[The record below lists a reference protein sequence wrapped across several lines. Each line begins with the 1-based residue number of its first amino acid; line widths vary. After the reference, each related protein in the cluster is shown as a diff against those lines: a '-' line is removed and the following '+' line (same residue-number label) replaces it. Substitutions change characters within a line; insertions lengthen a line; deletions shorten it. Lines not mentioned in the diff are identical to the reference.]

1 MKRAGLIT
9 LVTLSALA
17 LCGPLGA
24 AAQTAGN
31 QWTFS
36 ITPYLWLPN
45 VDGTLKYSVP
55 PGGGGSPEVRVGPND
70 YLENLN
76 MVMMISGEARKSRWS
91 VFTDFIYLD
100 FSDEKSAVKAV
111 NFGGSLVGSSA
122 NVSTDSSLRGAA
134 WTLGAG
140 YAVLPGRP
148 VEMDVFGGLRY
159 FGLEA
164 STDWQ
169 LGLTVTGPGGGQTFP
184 RTGSISEREDLWD
197 GIVGVKGRVWLG
209 KSNWSIPYYLDVGT
223 GSSSLTWQ
231 GMLGLAYSY
240 KWIGATLVY
249 RHLYYDMK
257 GDKLIQDAR
266 FSGPAFGVNFRF

>member
-1 MKRAGLIT
+1 MKRIGLIT
-9 LVTLSALA
+9 LATLTVLA

-24 AAQTAGN
+24 AAQTPSN

-45 VDGTLKYSVP
+45 VDGTLKYSIP
-55 PGGGGSPEVRVGPND
+55 PGSGGSPEVQVGPNN
-70 YLENLN
+70 YLESLS
-76 MVMMISGEARKSRWS
+76 MALMISGEARKDRWS
-91 VFTDFIYLD
+91 MFTDFIYLD
-100 FSDEKSAVKAV
+100 FSSEESTVKSID
-111 NFGGSLVGSSA
+111 FGGNLVNSST
-122 NVSTDSSLRGAA
+122 NVSTQSSLRGAL

-148 VEMDVFGGLRY
+148 VDLDVFGGLRY

-169 LGLTVTGPGGGQTFP
+169 LALTVTGPGGGQTFA
-184 RTGSISEREDLWD
+184 RTGGISDRADLWD
-197 GIVGVKGRVWLG
+197 GIVGVKGRFWLG
-209 KSNWSIPYYLDVGT
+209 QSNWSIPYYLDIGM

-231 GMLGLAYSY
+231 GLLGIAYTY
-240 KWIGATLVY
+240 KWIGATLAY

-257 GDKLIQDAR
+257 TDKLIQDVR
-266 FSGPAFGVNFRF
+266 FSGPAIGVNFRF